1 MARSSPE
8 HRRVVVQSV
17 ADDDHSEGVCPLVRP
32 IDQPLPR
39 EHVGAMP
46 GSSAVP
52 LPGAETPW
60 ALSSVEVLAHF
71 NTSESGLAADEAARR
86 IETFRRNELEP
97 AVGPSL
103 AGLIVGQFRSP
114 LIYILIVAAVV
125 SIALEQW
132 NDAGVISA
140 VLLIN
145 AVVGSVQ
152 EYRAERSLRALQQL
166 TQIRSRVLRDGEELQ
181 LDAAELVPG
190 DVVLFASGARV
201 PADCRLLQE
210 AGLQTDESVLTGEST
225 PVAKAELV
233 LVTDTA
239 LADRRNMLFAGTSV
253 ISGRARAV
261 VTFTAAATEIG
272 RIAEAVRE
280 IGVTTT
286 PLQRR
291 MARLARLVAAA
302 ALVVVVVSFAIGVV
316 LGEEPDTLFLTLV
329 ALIVSAVPEG
339 LPIVLTIT
347 LAVAVRRMVRRQVVI
362 RQLPA
367 VETLGSCTVIGSDK
381 TGTLT
386 QNRMTVQVIYTGRH
400 EYTLS
405 GSGHDLE
412 GTFERDGRGVH
423 PSEDAALLRTL
434 TAAALCNDAHI
445 AIESR
450 ELVVEGDPTEIAL
463 LVSAAKAGINRADL
477 DGRYPRWGE
486 IPFESARRY
495 AATFHRDRD
504 HSVVFVKGAPET
516 IVALCS
522 DEEGFDT
529 FDRAAALAAASA
541 LASTGRRV
549 LAMASGVIARS
560 PGASD
565 TLPATLSGLTFLG
578 LQAMI
583 DPPRPEVAQAIDSCR
598 SAGIRIL
605 MITGDHPQTA
615 VAISE
620 QLQIAPSG
628 APMLDGAALN
638 AMSDDE
644 LSDAVQDVSVYA
656 RVAPDHKLR
665 IVRALQSH
673 GHVVAVT
680 GDGVN
685 DAPALKGA
693 DIGVA
698 MGLSGTDVARE
709 AAAMVITDDNFASIV
724 AGVEEGRN
732 AFANVR
738 NATFYLI
745 SSGVG
750 EIIAI
755 MASIFF
761 RFDLPMG
768 AAQLLWLN
776 LVTNSVEDLG
786 IALEPGDPRRL
797 RQPPRPHL
805 EGVLSR
811 VLWERLALVGGWMAG
826 GTVLLFLIEIN
837 SGASLREAQSVA
849 LTTMVLFQAFHAGN
863 ARSEDRSLLS
873 MNPLANPF
881 LLVGTLAAVSLH
893 IGALYFGP
901 TQEVLRLEPIGML
914 AWGKILATSIT
925 ILIVVELHK
934 WIRRR
939 SARRS

>member
-1 MARSSPE
+1 MPDSST
-8 HRRVVVQSV
+8 
-17 ADDDHSEGVCPLVRP
+17 
-32 IDQPLPR
+32 
-39 EHVGAMP
+39 
-46 GSSAVP
+46 VP
-52 LPGAETPW
+52 PPGAEAPW
-60 ALSSVEVLAHF
+60 ASPATEVLAHL
-71 NTSESGLAADEAARR
+71 NSTPSGLTTDEAANR
-86 IETFRRNELEP
+86 IERFGRNELEP
-97 AVGPSL
+97 DAGPTL
-103 AGLIVGQFRSP
+103 LKQIVSQFRSP
-114 LIYILIVAAVV
+114 LIYILMVAAAV
-125 SIALEQW
+125 SVALEQW

-140 VLLIN
+140 VLVIN
-145 AVVGSVQ
+145 AIVGSIQ

-166 TQIRSRVLRDGEELQ
+166 TQIRSRVLRGGQERQ
-181 LDAAELVPG
+181 IDAAELVPG

-210 AGLQTDESVLTGEST
+210 AGLQTDESILTGEST
-225 PVAKAELV
+225 PVSKVEAV
-233 LVTDTA
+233 LPSGTA
-239 LADRRNMLFAGTSV
+239 LADRRNMLFAGTAV
-253 ISGRARAV
+253 ASGRAQAV
-261 VTFTAAATEIG
+261 VTATAAATEIG
-272 RIAEAVRE
+272 QIAEAVRE
-280 IGVTTT
+280 IGISVT

-291 MARLARLVAAA
+291 MAGLARLIAAA
-302 ALVVVVVSFAIGVV
+302 ALIIVAVSFVVGIAIGD
-316 LGEEPDTLFLTLV
+316 EPDTLFLTLV

-386 QNRMTVQVIYTGRH
+386 QNRMTVQAIYAGRRQFM
-400 EYTLS
+400 LS
-405 GSGHDLE
+405 GAGHDLE
-412 GTFERDGRGVH
+412 GTFDEDGRRVD
-423 PSEDAALLRTL
+423 PQEDAVLRRTL
-434 TAAALCNDAHI
+434 TAAALCNDAEI
-445 AIESR
+445 AVESG
-450 ELVVEGDPTEIAL
+450 EVLVEGDPTEVAL
-463 LVSAAKAGINRADL
+463 LISAAKAGLRRADL
-477 DGRYPRWGE
+477 DARYPRWGE
-486 IPFESARRY
+486 VPFESARRY
-495 AATFHRDRD
+495 AATFHHDGDR
-504 HSVVFVKGAPET
+504 SVVFVKGAPET
-516 IVALCS
+516 VAALCTA
-522 DEEGFDT
+522 EPGFED
-529 FDRAAALAAASA
+529 FDRAAALAAADD
-541 LASTGRRV
+541 LARTGRRV
-549 LAMASGVIARS
+549 LAMASGTIAAS
-560 PGASD
+560 PGESD

-583 DPPRPEVAQAIDSCR
+583 DPPRPEVAQAVQDCR
-598 SAGIRIL
+598 GAAIRIL
-605 MITGDHPQTA
+605 MITGDHPKTA
-615 VAISE
+615 VAIAE
-620 QLQIAPSG
+620 QLQIAPPG
-628 APMLDGAALN
+628 ARVLDGASLS
-638 AMSDDE
+638 AMSDAE
-644 LSDAVQDVSVYA
+644 LGDAVMEVSVYA
-656 RVAPDHKLR
+656 RVDPEHKLR
-665 IVRALQSH
+665 IVRALQAQ
-673 GHVVAVT
+673 GQVVAVT

-797 RQPPRPHL
+797 RQPPRPRL

-826 GTVLLFLIEIN
+826 GTVLLFLLEIN

-881 LLVGTLAAVSLH
+881 LLLGTLAAVGLH

-914 AWGKILATSIT
+914 AWAKILATSIT
-925 ILIVVELHK
+925 IIIVVELHK

-939 SARRS
+939 SAAAR